1 MLNKYPR
8 LKKFLHYLLVH
19 PYSSRPRWWARVFLI
34 PFVIK
39 KGKGAIVRRKARL
52 DIIPSKKISL
62 GQKSIIEDY
71 CIINNGMGDIIIG
84 DFTHVTSRVKLVGPV
99 KLGNYVT
106 IGSGAQITGL
116 THNYL
121 DITSPIAKQGVTPN
135 QTVVEDDVW
144 IGANVVILQG
154 VTIGNGAVIAA
165 GAVVNKDVAD
175 YTIVGGV
182 PAKVIKLRFSSEQ
195 KMDIEKSEWYLKDIK
210 EAGKNIIQLKEMEY
224 NHVKD

>member
-1 MLNKYPR
+1 MLNKYPQ
-8 LKKFLHYLLVH
+8 LKKVLHYLLVH
-19 PYSSRPRWWARVFLI
+19 PYSSRPRLWARIFLI

-62 GQKSIIEDY
+62 GKRSIIEDY
-71 CIINNGMGDIIIG
+71 CIINNGMGDITIG

-121 DITSPIAKQGVTPN
+121 DVTRPIAKQGVTPN

-144 IGANVVILQG
+144 IGGNSCINQG
-154 VTIGNGAVIAA
+154 ITIGTHCIIAS
-165 GAVVNKDVAD
+165 GSVVTKSVPP
-175 YTIVGGV
+175 YSVVGGNPARILKQYDFERKEWIKV
-182 PAKVIKLRFSSEQ
+182 PKK
-195 KMDIEKSEWYLKDIK
+195 
-210 EAGKNIIQLKEMEY
+210 
-224 NHVKD
+224 